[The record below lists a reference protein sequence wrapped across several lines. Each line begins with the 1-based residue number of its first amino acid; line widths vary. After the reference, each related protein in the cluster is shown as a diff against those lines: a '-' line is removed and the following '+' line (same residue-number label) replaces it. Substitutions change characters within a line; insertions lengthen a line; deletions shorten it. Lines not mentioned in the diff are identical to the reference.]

1 MKHIIKQGNVVLE
14 AFEAHDRNYLKF
26 GHTVISKRQLNA
38 LGFTITVEPSAE
50 DCLKWMLSQQWV
62 TSSNVE
68 LVKAAIILEQEG
80 VAK

>member
-38 LGFTITVEPSAE
+38 LGFPISNG
-50 DCLKWMLSQQWV
+50 CSH
-62 TSSNVE
+62 SS
-68 LVKAAIILEQEG
+68 G
-80 VAK
+80 